1 MRSDKDNIKDI
12 FSSKLGSFEPE
23 LPPFGWERID
33 AGLSAQQESIIPP
46 KKHRT
51 PIYKAIPWLSAA
63 AAIILAVLFLYP
75 RGEQNNN
82 ALALC
87 EKDLASQKS
96 GINKQFIAKSN
107 VQNKV
112 EIASPIKSSSSSILG
127 ITRKSYYSPPSTNIQ
142 SVQNSS
148 VYIAQETE
156 KAPNKNE
163 ETVPTEIYTENKTEE
178 TYIAENKNQETQDS
192 EEFEKELAEK
202 IAAFEASG
210 KANEDL
216 LAENPP
222 KDHTRDYNESHSP
235 RGLEVG
241 INGGGAFSKTTETQN
256 QLRLASMEL
265 LTQDGN
271 QIINTYKSRKMKL
284 DHNQPINFGVT
295 INKKLTNRLSIESGI
310 MYTYLSSRIRSIES
324 MDYNLKDYQQFHYL
338 GIPVTFNY
346 KLVEWKKLQ
355 LYISAGG
362 AIQKDIY
369 GRMKTNEDLE
379 SLIEMNKYE
388 SKNISQD
395 HPQFSLT
402 TSIGVSYP
410 IYKKMSAYTNLGG
423 SYYIDAKNKYETI
436 YSDRKWIFNINL
448 GVKFGF

>member
-12 FSSKLGSFEPE
+12 FSSKLRSFEPE

-33 AGLSAQQESIIPP
+33 AGLSAQQESIAPP
-46 KKHRT
+46 KHRL

-75 RGEQNNN
+75 RGEQNNQ

-87 EKDLASQKS
+87 EKNLVSEKS
-96 GINKQFIAKSN
+96 VINKQFIAKSN
-107 VQNKV
+107 VHNKEDIV
-112 EIASPIKSSSSSILG
+112 SPIKSSPNSILG
-127 ITRKSYYSPPSTNIQ
+127 ITQKSYYSSPSTNIQ
-142 SVQNSS
+142 SAQNSS

-156 KAPNKNE
+156 KTPNNNE
-163 ETVPTEIYTENKTEE
+163 EIIPAKIYTENKTEE
-178 TYIAENKNQETQDS
+178 TYIAENKNKETQDS
-192 EEFEKELAEK
+192 EKFEKELAEK

-210 KANEDL
+210 KANDDL

-222 KDHTRDYNESHSP
+222 KDRTRDYDESHPS
-235 RGLEVG
+235 RGLAVG

-256 QLRLASMEL
+256 QLRLASVEL

-284 DHNQPINFGVT
+284 DHNQPINFGIT

-310 MYTYLSSRIRSIES
+310 MYTYLSSRIKSIES

-346 KLVEWKKLQ
+346 MLAEWKKLQ
-355 LYISAGG
+355 LYVSAGG

-369 GRMKTNEDLE
+369 GKMKTNEDLE

-423 SYYIDAKNKYETI
+423 AYYIDAKNKYETI